1 MYSTKEKLKGDHMAK
16 KILIAF
22 DDSENAMRAVNFVG
36 AHLTTNCEVT
46 LLNVLPDTEIMCAIQ
61 SPELTPYFLEQQA
74 YFCNLETK
82 KKEIMER
89 ELQRARAHLIACGF
103 EDKNVS
109 IQLNKRDQGI
119 ARDIIKEAMTG
130 GYELVVLGRKGM
142 SGIKDFLLGSIAQ
155 KVLHSVKGLSVLLV
169 E

>member
-1 MYSTKEKLKGDHMAK
+1 MTK

-36 AHLTTNCEVT
+36 AHFACDSEIT
-46 LLNVLPDTEIMCAIQ
+46 LLSVLQDTEIFCAMQ

-74 YFCNLETK
+74 YFCNLENK
-82 KKEIMER
+82 KKEIVER
-89 ELQRARAHLIACGF
+89 ALHEARSHLITCGF
-103 EDKNVS
+103 KDQKVV

-119 ARDIIKEAMTG
+119 ARDIIKAAMTG
-130 GYELVVLGRKGM
+130 GYDLVVLGRKGM
-142 SGIKDFLLGSIAQ
+142 SGIKDFILGSVAQ
-155 KVLHSVKGLSVLLV
+155 KVLHAVKGVSVLLV

>member
-1 MYSTKEKLKGDHMAK
+1 MAK

-22 DDSENAMRAVNFVG
+22 DDSENAMRAVNCIG
-36 AHLTTNCEVT
+36 AYMTRDCAIT
-46 LLNVLPDTEIMCAIQ
+46 LMNVLQDTEILCTMQ

-82 KKEIMER
+82 KKEIVER
-89 ELQRARAHLIACGF
+89 AIQEARTHLIACGF

-109 IQLNKRDQGI
+109 IKLNKRDQGI
-119 ARDIIKEAMTG
+119 ARDIIREAMTG

-142 SGIKDFLLGSIAQ
+142 SGIKDFLLGSIAH
-155 KVLHSVKGLSVLLV
+155 KVLHGVKGVSVLLV

>member
-1 MYSTKEKLKGDHMAK
+1 MAK
-16 KILIAF
+16 KNLIAF

-36 AHLTTNCEVT
+36 AHFTCDCEIT
-46 LLNVLPDTEIMCAIQ
+46 LLNVLQDTEVLCAMQ

-82 KKEIMER
+82 KKEIVER
-89 ELQRARAHLIACGF
+89 ALQEARGRLISCGF
-103 EDKNVS
+103 DDKKIS
-109 IQLNKRDQGI
+109 IKVNKRDQGI
-119 ARDIIKEAMTG
+119 ARDIIKEAVTG
-130 GYELVVLGRKGM
+130 GYDLVVLGRKGM

-155 KVLHSVKGLSVLLV
+155 KVLHGVKGVSVLLV